1 MTAIDNGSLNR
12 TEKYVLI
19 YVFALLA
26 FGVAM
31 SWADLRWF
39 NEVYAIEDG
48 FIETLTV
55 LGLLMVA
62 FLSGKYVAK
71 LASKRH
77 WMFTA
82 AMLFLCL
89 FALFAAGEEI
99 SWGQRIFGV
108 ESSEFFRK
116 NNAQG
121 ETNLHNLVVGGVK
134 VNKLLFS
141 QLFTLGGAL
150 YLLVLP
156 LLYRRNQGF
165 RNWVDRSGIPVPRWY
180 QSAAVVLVSVFTLI
194 CNGRS
199 SELQEFGA
207 VTVFF
212 LILYNPL
219 NRYIYREQA

>member
-1 MTAIDNGSLNR
+1 MNSGSLSK

-19 YVFALLA
+19 IVFALLA
-26 FGVAM
+26 FGVSM
-31 SWADLRWF
+31 SWIDVRWF

-55 LGLLMVA
+55 VALLMVA
-62 FLSGKYVAK
+62 FLSGRYALKFSAR
-71 LASKRH
+71 RH

-82 AMLFLCL
+82 AMVFLCL
-89 FALFAAGEEI
+89 FSVFAAGEEI

-108 ESSEFFRK
+108 ESSEFFRE

-141 QLFTLGGAL
+141 QLFTLGAAL
-150 YLLVLP
+150 YLLVMP
-156 LLYRRNQGF
+156 LLYRRNESF
-165 RNWVDRSGIPVPRWY
+165 RNGIDRSGIPVPRWY
-180 QSAAVVLVSVFTLI
+180 QTGAVVLVSLFTLV

-207 VTVFF
+207 VSVFF

-219 NRYIYREQA
+219 NGYIYRD